1 MATGGLSIEL
11 LPALHGDA
19 IWIEW
24 GDEGDRHRMLVDGGP
39 RATFDELGER
49 FLQLPLDE
57 RHVDLMVVTHI
68 DLDHIDGATKLLRTE
83 ELGINYDDI
92 WFNDFRHL
100 DPGGKGGLKRGAKQG
115 EYLGA
120 VIESRRLPW
129 NRAFNGGSVV
139 VPEGG
144 PLPKVDLPGGLRLV
158 LVSPTVD
165 KLRSLEKEWKRVLDK
180 AGMTPG
186 DRQDA
191 LARLDKTMAPADL
204 SRGGPKVFGT
214 DPSKPNGSSIGFIA
228 EYQGERWLLAGD
240 AHADVLVT
248 NLRRYA
254 RQVRED
260 TLRLDGFKLPHHGSM
275 NNLSVELLDSID
287 CPRFL
292 VSTNGN
298 RFHHPDEEAIE
309 LIVENVERPHL
320 VFNYL
325 TDFTRKWHP
334 PSDAYT
340 SKYLD
345 QGHAY
350 DTGVE
355 AGRSSLKTG
364 AGPSPRPDAVVDAV
378 NEAPSTRIV
387 PPDGAKERNMLTLT
401 VHHAGLDTADH
412 PVLVGHYAA
421 TPLSGAEGFIDRRF
435 RRRLSDYIV
444 QGDYPGE
451 IGDSQL
457 VLPPPRRH
465 PQQGALVVGL
475 GEYGE
480 LTPLKLVET
489 VRAALVRHAL
499 NEADRRES
507 GEAFDL
513 GISSVPLGAS
523 GDHGISISAS
533 VRAIV
538 DGVRKANLSLRSR
551 DDGSCRAQYATVQV
565 FDRNAPEAELAFRAL
580 QIIPDGGDEQLDRV
594 PPPSELLSGEGRLT
608 NSLPVDTREAMW
620 WRVRVSDVTPEPDD
634 GDEPPYLDLEFSV
647 GGRLARV
654 GKVVHRVERRR
665 LERLLE
671 GAVDSPATS
680 RDLRATLFELLFP
693 NQLKWDLAG
702 AQDVH
707 LEVDKSTADI
717 PWEMLEARNPQ
728 SDSRGELA
736 LRAKLVRQYKL
747 TDPPGIRRATEP
759 RALVIGNPPT
769 GHLAPTLPGAA
780 TEAEAVVNTLTPTG
794 QGPQAHDGYTV
805 NDLIWHGDEPADS
818 DITTVIETALLAHD
832 YRIIHIAAHGFYQPD
847 DPTRTGVAIGPDD
860 FITAEM
866 LGQLDVTPDIVFL
879 NCCHVGAVRFG
890 VESSRIDLS
899 RRNYHRLSASLSRQL
914 IAAGVRAV
922 VVAGWAV
929 SDDGAEA
936 FARTFY
942 EALLAGHD
950 FSTAVHRSRQKAAG
964 LDSGGSTWGA
974 YQCYGDGSYRL
985 PQLSGRPRAE
995 PEPPLTR
1002 REVLR
1007 RLESLVNRIESVGME
1022 GDTGHHADQAI
1033 DELTVLMTTAEQ
1045 QGWLEKNAGPL
1056 CEEFGRAW
1064 AAAGDFERAVDCYRA
1079 GLKQDDGRITLKGVE
1094 QLANLEGRHAAR
1106 LARGDKPD
1114 RDRIKSLN
1122 EQSIRHIE
1130 QLEALSGT
1138 GERTALRAG
1147 HLKRQAAAGAG
1158 DDRALALEQAAG
1170 AYRRSYKQ
1178 DPAAYALFN
1187 YVQLEEIR
1195 RRSIGETP
1203 DQALRDEVT
1212 AQLNRYSEQPPS
1224 KRNYWDAVAL
1234 PDGRLTVAIMNDDV
1248 DNRIESLANAYLEV
1262 FDGRSTARER
1272 ASTVEHVRDLADLH
1286 PDRTQADAL
1295 RALYERLESSE
1306 GSGSTGS
1313 GSTATEADTG
1323 EATAR

>member
-1 MATGGLSIEL
+1 MARGGLSIEL

-24 GDEGDRHRMLVDGGP
+24 GDEGDRHRILIDGGP
-39 RATFDELGER
+39 RATFNTLGER
-49 FLQLPLDE
+49 FQQLPSDD

-68 DLDHIDGATKLLRTE
+68 DLDHIDGATKLLRAE
-83 ELGINYDDI
+83 ELGVRYDDI

-100 DPGGKGGLKRGAKQG
+100 DPDAKGVVKRGAKQG
-115 EYLGA
+115 EYLSA

-139 VPEGG
+139 VPEGR

-158 LVSPTVD
+158 LVSPTTD

-186 DRQDA
+186 DRRDA

-204 SRGGPKVFGT
+204 SRGGPKLFGT

-228 EYQGERWLLAGD
+228 EYRGERWLLAGD

-248 NLRRYA
+248 NLRRYGKE
-254 RQVRED
+254 VRED
-260 TLRLDGFKLPHHGSM
+260 TLRLDGFKLAHHGSM
-275 NNLSVELLDSID
+275 NNLSVELLQSID

-298 RFHHPDEEAIE
+298 RFHHPDEESID

-325 TDFTRKWHP
+325 TDYTRKWHTK
-334 PSDAYT
+334 SDAYT
-340 SKYLD
+340 SEYLD
-345 QGHAY
+345 QPDPR
-350 DTGVE
+350 DTE
-355 AGRSSLKTG
+355 IEEERSSPNIEV
-364 AGPSPRPDAVVDAV
+364 GPSPRSDAVT
-378 NEAPSTRIV
+378 EAPSTQV
-387 PPDGAKERNMLTLT
+387 APLEDAKERSTLTLT
-401 VHHAGLDTADH
+401 VHHASLDTADF
-412 PVLVGHYAA
+412 PVLVGHYLA

-435 RRRLSDYIV
+435 RRRLSDYLV

-451 IGDSQL
+451 IGESQL
-457 VLPPPRRH
+457 ILPPPRRH
-465 PQQGALVVGL
+465 PHQGALVVGL

-499 NEADRRES
+499 NEADRRET

-513 GISSVPLGAS
+513 GICSVPLGAS
-523 GDHGISISAS
+523 GDHGISIGAS

-538 DGVRKANLSLRSR
+538 DGVRRANLSLRTG
-551 DDGSCRAQYATVQV
+551 DDGSCRAQYTTVQI

-580 QIIPDGGDEQLDRV
+580 QIIPDGSDDQLDEV

-608 NSLPVDTREAMW
+608 NSLPVDTQEATW

-634 GDEPPYLDLEFSV
+634 GTEPPYLDLEFAV

-654 GKVVHRVERRR
+654 GKIVHRVERRR

-671 GAVDSPATS
+671 GAVGRPDTT
-680 RDLRATLFELLFP
+680 RDLRTTLFELLFP
-693 NQLKWDLAG
+693 NQLKWDLAD

-707 LEVDKSTADI
+707 LEVDDRTADI

-736 LRAKLVRQYKL
+736 LRAKLIRQFKL
-747 TDPPGIRRATEP
+747 PDPPSIRRATEP

-769 GHLAPTLPGAA
+769 GHLAPNLPGAA
-780 TEAEAVVNTLTPTG
+780 AEAEAVANTLDPTR
-794 QGPQAHDGYTV
+794 QDPQTHDGYTV
-805 NDLIWHGDEPADS
+805 KDLIWHGDKPADP
-818 DITTVIETALLAHD
+818 DITTEIETALLAHD
-832 YRIIHIAAHGFYQPD
+832 YRIIHIAAHGFFQPH

-866 LGQLDVTPDIVFL
+866 FGQLDVTPDIVFL
-879 NCCHVGAVRFG
+879 NCCHVGSVRFG

-914 IAAGVRAV
+914 IEAGVRAV

-929 SDDGAEA
+929 SDIGAKA

-942 EALLAGHD
+942 QSLLAGHD
-950 FSTAVHRSRQKAAG
+950 FSTAVHRGREEAAG
-964 LDSGGSTWGA
+964 PGRTDSTWGA

-985 PQLSGRPRAE
+985 PQLSGRPKAE
-995 PEPPLTR
+995 PESPLTR

-1007 RLESLVNRIESVGME
+1007 RLESLVNRIESVGMGGE
-1022 GDTGHHADQAI
+1022 TGDHADQAV
-1033 DELTVLMTTAEQ
+1033 DELTVLMTTAGER
-1045 QGWLEKNAGPL
+1045 GWLGKKAGHL
-1056 CEEFGRAW
+1056 CQEFGRAW
-1064 AAAGDFERAVDCYRA
+1064 AAAGDFERAVECYRA
-1079 GLKQDDGRITLKGVE
+1079 ALEQSDGKITLEGIE
-1094 QLANLEGRHAAR
+1094 QLANLEGRYAAR

-1114 RDRIKSLN
+1114 HDLIRSLN
-1122 EQSIRHIE
+1122 QQSIRRIE

-1138 GERTALRAG
+1138 GERMALRAG
-1147 HLKRQAAAGAG
+1147 HRKREAVASEGEERS
-1158 DDRALALEQAAG
+1158 RALENAAV
-1170 AYRRSYKQ
+1170 AYLGSYKEEST
-1178 DPAAYALFN
+1178 PYTLFN
-1187 YVQLEEIR
+1187 HVQLEVIR
-1195 RRSIGETP
+1195 HWSTGEAP
-1203 DQALRDEVT
+1203 DPGLRDEVD
-1212 AQLNRYSEQPPS
+1212 AQLEQCRKKPPS
-1224 KRNYWDAVAL
+1224 TRNYWDAVAL
-1234 PDGRLTVAIMNDDV
+1234 PDGELTLAIMNDD
-1248 DNRIESLANAYLEV
+1248 IENQIEPLATAYLAV

-1272 ASTVEHVRDLADLH
+1272 ASTLEHVLDLADLH
-1286 PDRTQADAL
+1286 PDTTQSDAL
-1295 RALYERLESSE
+1295 RDLHERLVSSE
-1306 GSGSTGS
+1306 RS
-1313 GSTATEADTG
+1313 GSTASDSTSTEADPG
-1323 EATAR
+1323 QATAR

>member
-1 MATGGLSIEL
+1 MARGGLSIEL

-24 GDEGDRHRMLVDGGP
+24 GDDGDRHRMLIDGGP
-39 RATFDELGER
+39 RATFDTLGER
-49 FLQLPLDE
+49 FQHLPPDA
-57 RHVDLMVVTHI
+57 RHVELMVVTHI
-68 DLDHIDGATKLLRTE
+68 DLDHIDGATKLLRTQ
-83 ELGINYDDI
+83 ELGIRYDDI

-100 DPGGKGGLKRGAKQG
+100 DPDAKGRLKRGAKQG

-120 VIESRRLPW
+120 VIESRGLPW
-129 NRAFNGGSVV
+129 NRAFDGGSVV

-144 PLPKVDLPGGLRLV
+144 PLPKVPLPGGLRLV

-165 KLRSLEKEWKRVLDK
+165 KLKSLEKEWKRVLDK

-186 DRQDA
+186 DRHDA

-254 RQVRED
+254 NEVRED
-260 TLRLDGFKLPHHGSM
+260 MLRLDGFKLPHHGSM
-275 NNLSVELLDSID
+275 NNLSLELLQAIE

-298 RFHHPDEEAIE
+298 RFHHPDEESIE

-340 SKYLD
+340 SEYLD
-345 QGHAY
+345 QPPAD

-355 AGRSSLKTG
+355 AERSSPNTG
-364 AGPSPRPDAVVDAV
+364 AGPSPRSDAVLDAV
-378 NEAPSTRIV
+378 TEAPSQIV
-387 PPDGAKERNMLTLT
+387 PADGAKERNMLTLT

-412 PVLVGHYAA
+412 PVLVGHYMA

-435 RRRLSDYIV
+435 RRRLSDYLV
-444 QGDYPGE
+444 QGDYPGG

-457 VLPPPRRH
+457 ILPPPRRQ
-465 PQQGALVVGL
+465 PQHGALVVGL

-499 NEADRRES
+499 SEADRRES

-533 VRAIV
+533 VRAVV
-538 DGVRKANLSLRSR
+538 DGVRQANLSLRSS
-551 DDGSCRAQYATVQV
+551 DDGSCRAQYATVQI

-580 QIIPDGGDEQLDRV
+580 QVIPDGGDEQLDHV
-594 PPPSELLSGEGRLT
+594 SPPAELLSGEGRLA
-608 NSLPVDTREAMW
+608 NSLPVDTRDATW
-620 WRVRVSDVTPEPDD
+620 WRVRVSDVTSEPED
-634 GDEPPYLDLEFSV
+634 GNEPPYLDLEFTV
-647 GGRLARV
+647 GGGLARV
-654 GKVVHRVERRR
+654 GNVVHRVERRR
-665 LERLLE
+665 LERLLG
-671 GAVDSPATS
+671 GAVGSPDTS
-680 RDLRATLFELLFP
+680 RDLRTTLFELLFP
-693 NQLKWDLAG
+693 NQLKWDLAD

-728 SDSRGELA
+728 SGSRGELA

-747 TDPPGIRRATEP
+747 PDPPAIRRASEP

-780 TEAEAVVNTLTPTG
+780 TEAEAVVNTLAPAG
-794 QGPQAHDGYTV
+794 QSAADGGYTV
-805 NDLIWHGDEPADS
+805 KDLIWHGDEAAGA
-818 DITTVIETALLAHD
+818 DITTEIETALLAHD

-860 FITAEM
+860 YITAEM

-879 NCCHVGAVRFG
+879 NCCHVGAVRLG

-899 RRNYHRLSASLSRQL
+899 SRNYHRLSASLSRQL

-929 SDDGAEA
+929 SDNGAEA

-950 FSTAVHRSRQKAAG
+950 FSTAVHRGRNEAAG
-964 LDSGGSTWGA
+964 LDRGDSTWGA

-985 PQLSGRPRAE
+985 PRLSGPPRAE
-995 PEPPLTR
+995 PTSPLTR

-1022 GDTGHHADQAI
+1022 GDADQASK
-1033 DELTVLMTTAEQ
+1033 ELTVLMSTAEER
-1045 QGWLEKNAGPL
+1045 GWLGKNAGHL

-1064 AAAGDFERAVDCYRA
+1064 AAAGDFEQAVDCYRA
-1079 GLKQDDGRITLKGVE
+1079 ALKQGDAQITVKGIE
-1094 QLANLEGRHAAR
+1094 QLANLEGRYAAR
-1106 LARGDKPD
+1106 LARQDTPD
-1114 RDRIKSLN
+1114 LDLIKNLN
-1122 EQSIRHIE
+1122 RQSIRRIQ

-1147 HLKRQAAAGAG
+1147 HLKRQAVASSGEE
-1158 DDRALALEQAAG
+1158 RALALEQAG
-1170 AYRRSYKQ
+1170 EAYRRSYEQ

-1187 YVQLEEIR
+1187 YVQLEEIG
-1195 RRSIGETP
+1195 RRSSGEPP
-1203 DQALRDEVT
+1203 DQGLQGEVT
-1212 AQLNRYSEQPPS
+1212 AQLDKYSRQPPS
-1224 KRNYWDAVAL
+1224 TRNYWDAVAL

-1248 DNRIESLANAYLEV
+1248 DNQIEALASAYLAV

-1272 ASTVEHVRDLADLH
+1272 ASTLEHVLDLADLH

-1295 RALYERLESSE
+1295 RALYQRLMSSE

-1313 GSTATEADTG
+1313 RSPDTEADRG
-1323 EATAR
+1323 DATAR